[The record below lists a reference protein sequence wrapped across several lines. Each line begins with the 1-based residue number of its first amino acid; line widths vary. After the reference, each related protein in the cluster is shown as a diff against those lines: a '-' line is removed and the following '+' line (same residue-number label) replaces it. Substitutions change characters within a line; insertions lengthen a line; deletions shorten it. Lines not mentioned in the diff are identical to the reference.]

1 MNVRQIKKLRAA
13 ALGHKAGTSAFPF
26 TELPADPA
34 DPPDYIYLFLVDQ
47 ILRQLGDGFFHFIV
61 KFDPVSSL
69 T

>member
-1 MNVRQIKKLRAA
+1 MNVRQIKKLRPA
-13 ALGHKAGTSAFPF
+13 ALGHEAGTPGFSI

-34 DPPDYIYLFLVDQ
+34 DPLDYIDLFLVDQ
-47 ILRQLGDGFFHFIV
+47 ILRKPGDGFFHLIV